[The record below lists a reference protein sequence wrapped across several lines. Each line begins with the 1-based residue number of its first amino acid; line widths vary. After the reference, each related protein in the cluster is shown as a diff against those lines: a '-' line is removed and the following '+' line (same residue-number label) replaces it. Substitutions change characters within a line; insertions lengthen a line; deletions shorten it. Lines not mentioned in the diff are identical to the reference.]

1 HPRQYPARRPG
12 PPGGHGRH
20 GQLQHGNPLHP
31 PADRQRRGHV
41 HSGLAFQRWNA
52 PHYAHHRSH
61 RHGAGHHHHAGPFPF
76 REDRHHRDRQ
86 GEGPVPCHRHPPQ
99 VLRSPQAERHRST
112 HTDVSNGCGDQ
123 LMLLS
128 VVVVFIVVFALSLL
142 AVSVGQKYLDTRR
155 KGQVVDMLHTAS
167 GDEDVSV
174 SNLLKEIDS
183 DKPTGLKRLMV
194 SLQFSKHAEEQIQQ
208 AGLTWTASRLMTAM
222 ALMVIPGVLLGL
234 WFNVIGAATPVILG
248 LFFGS
253 IPYLIVRFKR
263 KKRLATLEEQF
274 PESLDFL
281 ARSMRA
287 GHAFSISLE
296 ILGEEMADPLGQ
308 EFRALFNEQNLGAP
322 LDIALRNFS
331 MRVPLLDVRFFT
343 SSVLLQK
350 QTGGN
355 LSEILSRLAY
365 VIRERFRLKGQVKAA
380 SAHGRLTATI
390 LTVLPIATMIA

>member
-1 HPRQYPARRPG
+1 
-12 PPGGHGRH
+12 
-20 GQLQHGNPLHP
+20 
-31 PADRQRRGHV
+31 
-41 HSGLAFQRWNA
+41 
-52 PHYAHHRSH
+52 
-61 RHGAGHHHHAGPFPF
+61 
-76 REDRHHRDRQ
+76 
-86 GEGPVPCHRHPPQ
+86 
-99 VLRSPQAERHRST
+99 
-112 HTDVSNGCGDQ
+112 
-123 LMLLS
+123 MLLP
-128 VVVVFIVVFALSLL
+128 VVVVFVVVFALSLL

-183 DKPTGLKRLMV
+183 DKPTGFKRLLV

-208 AGLTWTASRLMTAM
+208 AGLNWTASRLMTAM
-222 ALMVIPGVLLGL
+222 ALMIIPGVLLGL
-234 WFNVIGAATPVILG
+234 WLDVIGAATPVVLG

-253 IPYLIVRFKR
+253 IPYLIVRSKR

-274 PESLDFL
+274 PEALDFL

-296 ILGEEMADPLGQ
+296 MLGEEMADPLGQ

-322 LDIALRNFS
+322 IDVALRNFT

-380 SAHGRLTATI
+380 SAHGRLTASI
-390 LTVLPIATMIA
+390 LTVLPLATMLGLLFVAPGYLQGMAADSDGKYMIGGAVVAQILGNYFIKRIIDIKV